1 MQPQS
6 EPKPG
11 SESQQAAEHVAGA
24 HRLLKLLQD
33 KVGEHPEIGQAVHK
47 LEMALA
53 ILEVKTGGML

>member
-1 MQPQS
+1 MQTQG

-11 SESQQAAEHVAGA
+11 PDTRQAAEHVAGA
-24 HRLLKLLQD
+24 HRLLKVLQE
-33 KVGEHPEIGQAVHK
+33 KLGEHPEIGQAVHK

>member
-1 MQPQS
+1 MQTQG

-11 SESQQAAEHVAGA
+11 PDARQAAEHVAGA
-24 HRLLKLLQD
+24 HRLLKVLQQ
-33 KVGEHPEIGQAVHK
+33 KLGEHPEVGQAVHK